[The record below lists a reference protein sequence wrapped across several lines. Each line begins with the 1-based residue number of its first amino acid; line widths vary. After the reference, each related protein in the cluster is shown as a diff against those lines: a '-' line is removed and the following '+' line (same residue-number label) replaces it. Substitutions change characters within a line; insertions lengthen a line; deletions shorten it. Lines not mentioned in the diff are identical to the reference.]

1 MIKRLIIKLLWV
13 FGRHTRIHLVNKSL
27 LELNYHNLKKSE
39 KYKDPKN
46 LINYGFKVYS
56 QSDEDGIIDEI
67 FKRIGTKKKIFI
79 EFGLQDGKECNT
91 TFLLKSGWRGS
102 WVDMSTN
109 IDKFN
114 TDFIKYINK
123 DLSFYKKKI
132 LKNNVNEI
140 IQKCTNENSEIDLLS
155 IDVGINTYHILN
167 EITLSP
173 RVIVTEYNA
182 KLRDNVEWV
191 AEYSE
196 KKDWNG
202 DDNFGASLKSFEI
215 MMSKKGY
222 CLVACNITG
231 VNAFFVRKDL
241 INENFINNY
250 SSSYHYEP
258 LRSWLIKNFENE
270 LKVDI

>member
-123 DLSFYKKKI
+123 DLSFYKKK
-132 LKNNVNEI
+132 
-140 IQKCTNENSEIDLLS
+140 
-155 IDVGINTYHILN
+155 
-167 EITLSP
+167 
-173 RVIVTEYNA
+173 
-182 KLRDNVEWV
+182 
-191 AEYSE
+191 
-196 KKDWNG
+196 
-202 DDNFGASLKSFEI
+202 F
-215 MMSKKGY
+215 
-222 CLVACNITG
+222 
-231 VNAFFVRKDL
+231 
-241 INENFINNY
+241 
-250 SSSYHYEP
+250 
-258 LRSWLIKNFENE
+258 
-270 LKVDI
+270 